1 VRVLQIWAVI
11 AVIALSIHLGGFPL
25 LDPDEGRNAEVGRE
39 MALTNDYVM
48 PRLDGLPYLDKP
60 IVYFAAEAAAMEVL
74 GPTETAARLPALLF
88 TIATAAAAWWFARR
102 LWGEA
107 EGWLAFIATLASP
120 LSVAFSRTVIFDSAL
135 AFFITVAMMGFYLA
149 IEGPVTPSVSE
160 GPGGAGGAQT
170 LPPRPLAHARGD
182 KRLAILA
189 WIAIGLGVITKGP
202 VAIALPL
209 LVAIPYALVR
219 KRVGAIFPLLG
230 LVLFAAVI
238 APWVWAISRAVPDF
252 LNYVLVVETT
262 QRLTTGALK
271 RTGPPWY
278 FIPYLLGGV
287 LPWTFVLFGQ
297 KLDRRDRGILYLL
310 LWIAIPFLFFSLSQS
325 KRPQYILPLVPAVAL
340 LVARVWCEARR
351 GTRIAAALLI
361 LLGGATIAALR
372 FVHLRDEFAVGA
384 RATAISFG
392 LCALVGGAIAFTFTN
407 RRWISFIALS
417 LPVLAIPLC
426 ANPLMNG
433 LGLRRSTKDLMA
445 KIPPNTEVVGV
456 EAFTGSMAFYLRRP
470 IVVVTPDAEEFT
482 SNYLIRHYDR
492 FAGSATLRRPADLD
506 TLLAD
511 RATPRLFIVREGDD
525 ANRAKLAA
533 RGLRLLAEGAH
544 YDVYRM
550 P

>member
-1 VRVLQIWAVI
+1 MI
-11 AVIALSIHLGGFPL
+11 
-25 LDPDEGRNAEVGRE
+25 
-39 MALTNDYVM
+39 
-48 PRLDGLPYLDKP
+48 
-60 IVYFAAEAAAMEVL
+60 
-74 GPTETAARLPALLF
+74 
-88 TIATAAAAWWFARR
+88 
-102 LWGEA
+102 
-107 EGWLAFIATLASP
+107 
-120 LSVAFSRTVIFDSAL
+120 
-135 AFFITVAMMGFYLA
+135 
-149 IEGPVTPSVSE
+149 
-160 GPGGAGGAQT
+160 
-170 LPPRPLAHARGD
+170 
-182 KRLAILA
+182 A
-189 WIAIGLGVITKGP
+189 WIAIALGVITKGP

-209 LVAIPYALVR
+209 LLAVPYAVVR
-219 KRVGAIFPLLG
+219 KRVGAIFPILG
-230 LVLFAAVI
+230 IVLFAAVI

-278 FIPYLLGGV
+278 FVPYLLGGA

-297 KLDRRDRGILYLL
+297 KLDRRDRGIVYLL

-340 LVARVWCEARR
+340 LVARVWCEAKR

-392 LCALVGGAIAFTFTN
+392 LCALVGGAIAFAFAN
-407 RRWISFIALS
+407 RRWIAFIALS
-417 LPVLAIPLC
+417 LPGLAIPLC

-433 LGLRRSTKDLMA
+433 LAMRRSTKELMMR
-445 KIPPNTEVVGV
+445 IPPKSEVVGV
-456 EAFTGSMAFYLRRP
+456 EAFTGSMAFYLQRT

-492 FAGSATLRRPADLD
+492 FAGSATLRRPSTLD
-506 TLLAD
+506 ALIAD
-511 RATPRLFIVREGDD
+511 RATPRLFIVREGDA

-533 RGLRLLAEGAH
+533 RGAHLLAEGAH
-544 YDVYRM
+544 YDVYTMARGQGTGDRGQENAV
-550 P
+550 PCPLSPVP

>member
-1 VRVLQIWAVI
+1 MLYVLGGDGFPRWQRDGNVEVLRYDGSGDENFLDRVLGFGNALAKVVDAMPALELAHFRDPWSGA
-11 AVIALSIHLGGFPL
+11 AIALRPHDYATVYEVNALPSIELPHLYPDVGGATL
-25 LDPDEGRNAEVGRE
+25 EKIRALELACCAEVDRIVTPSETTARCLAGLGVARE
-39 MALTNDYVM
+39 KI
-48 PRLDGLPYLDKP
+48 R
-60 IVYFAAEAAAMEVL
+60 
-74 GPTETAARLPALLF
+74 
-88 TIATAAAAWWFARR
+88 
-102 LWGEA
+102 
-107 EGWLAFIATLASP
+107 
-120 LSVAFSRTVIFDSAL
+120 VIPNGAD
-135 AFFITVAMMGFYLA
+135 
-149 IEGPVTPSVSE
+149 PVTPSVSE

-182 KRLAILA
+182 KRFALIA
-189 WIAIGLGVITKGP
+189 WVAIGLGVITKGP

-209 LVAIPYALVR
+209 LVAIPYAIVR
-219 KRVGAIFPLLG
+219 KRVGAIFPILG
-230 LVLFAAVI
+230 IVLFAAVI

-278 FIPYLLGGV
+278 FIPYLLGGA

-392 LCALVGGAIAFTFTN
+392 LCALVGGVIAFAFTN

-417 LPVLAIPLC
+417 IPVLAIPLC

-433 LGLRRSTKDLMA
+433 LALRRSTKELMT

-456 EAFTGSMAFYLRRP
+456 EAFTGSMAFYLQRP

-492 FAGSATLRRPADLD
+492 FAGSATLRRPSDLD
-506 TLLAD
+506 ALIAD
-511 RATPRLFIVREGDD
+511 RATPRLFIVREGDA

-533 RGLRLLAEGAH
+533 RGLHPLAEGAH
-544 YDVYRM
+544 YDVYTM